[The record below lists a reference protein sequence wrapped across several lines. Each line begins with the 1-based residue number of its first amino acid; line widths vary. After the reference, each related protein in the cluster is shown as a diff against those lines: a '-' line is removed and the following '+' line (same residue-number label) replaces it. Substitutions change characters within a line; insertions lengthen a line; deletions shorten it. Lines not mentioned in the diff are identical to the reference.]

1 MRGMHFIVGLVA
13 ALLVASGAIADEQS
27 DERLTLVFVGDT
39 GTNASGARVTSE
51 GGYKRGRLLSVPDAL
66 ETISPWLQ
74 GDIVFANLES
84 VVTDRNNISQ
94 RNKMFVFRMH
104 PQGARDLLR
113 AGFNAF
119 STANNHA
126 LDFGSI
132 GAGETLRNMEA
143 LSQEGL
149 LAWPGLS
156 MDRQSGLR
164 PQVVSLGD
172 RQIAFSAW
180 GIGGGSLPA
189 REGRAGALRGDDDL
203 AALSEELGRTDADLR
218 ILSVHYGQEFVPS
231 PSNTEIQRLR
241 GRANVGGELSI
252 VAGHHAHV
260 ARGIEVS
267 NRHLVIYGLGNFLHF
282 GTQNMA
288 RFDICRDF
296 GLLVRV
302 GLRDD
307 AAGDLTIDTVE
318 AVPLKNMHVKTEPM
332 RGEDASLRVQVLSYL
347 GSKLDN
353 EDAAARGL
361 RFAQQENGAG
371 LWCAEGAT
379 DARCV
384 DWVEPALASGRVGRQ
399 IDAACSR
406 DVRRGNL

>member
-1 MRGMHFIVGLVA
+1 MRGIHFIVGFLIMLFGV
-13 ALLVASGAIADEQS
+13 SGALADAHG

-39 GTNASGARVTSE
+39 GTNASGAPVSSE

-66 ETISPWLQ
+66 EKISPWLQ

-84 VVTDRNNISQ
+84 VVTDRNNITP
-94 RNKMFVFRMH
+94 RDKMFVFHMH
-104 PQGARDLLR
+104 PEGARDLLR
-113 AGFNAF
+113 AGLNAF

-126 LDFGSI
+126 LDFGGI

-156 MDRQSGLR
+156 VDRQSGLQ
-164 PQVVSLGD
+164 PQVALVRD
-172 RQIAFSAW
+172 RQIALSAW
-180 GIGGGSLPA
+180 GIGGGGLPA
-189 REGRAGALRGDDDL
+189 REGRAGTLRGEEDF
-203 AALSEELGRTDADLR
+203 AALVDELGRTEADLR

-231 PSNTEIQRLR
+231 PTRTEIQRLR
-241 GRANVGGELSI
+241 HQANVGDELSI

-260 ARGIEVS
+260 ARGMEIS
-267 NRHLVIYGLGNFLHF
+267 NKHLTIYGLGNFLHF

-296 GLLVRV
+296 GLLVKV
-302 GLRDD
+302 ALRNDML
-307 AAGDLTIDTVE
+307 GDLTVDTVE
-318 AVPLKNMHVKTEPM
+318 AVPLKNMHVKTEQIM
-332 RGEDASLRVQVLSYL
+332 GEDASLRLQALNYL

-353 EDAAARGL
+353 EGDAARGL

-371 LWCAEGAT
+371 LWCAIGAT
-379 DARCV
+379 DARCA
-384 DWVEPALASGRVGRQ
+384 DWVEPPLVSGRIGQ
-399 IDAACSR
+399 QMEAACSR
-406 DVRRGNL
+406 DVRRGNI

>member
-1 MRGMHFIVGLVA
+1 MRGMHFIVGFA
-13 ALLVASGAIADEQS
+13 IALFVLSGAFAGVQD
-27 DERLTLVFVGDT
+27 DERLTLVFVGDA
-39 GTNASGARVTSE
+39 GTNASGAPVSSE

-84 VVTDRNNISQ
+84 VVTDRNNMSP
-94 RNKMFVFRMH
+94 RDKMFVFHMH
-104 PQGARDLLR
+104 PEGARDLLR
-113 AGFNAF
+113 AGLNAF

-126 LDFGSI
+126 LDFGGI

-156 MDRQSGLR
+156 VDRQSGLQ
-164 PQVVSLGD
+164 P
-172 RQIAFSAW
+172 QIALVRDWQIAMSAW
-180 GIGGGSLPA
+180 GIGGGGLPA
-189 REGRAGALRGDDDL
+189 REGRAGTLRSDDDL
-203 AALSEELGRTDADLR
+203 AALVDELGRTDADLR

-231 PSNTEIQRLR
+231 PTRTEIQRLR
-241 GRANVGGELSI
+241 GRANLGDELSI

-260 ARGIEVS
+260 ARGMEIS
-267 NRHLVIYGLGNFLHF
+267 NKHLIIYGLGNFLHF

-296 GLLVRV
+296 GLLVKV
-302 GLRDD
+302 GLRGD
-307 AAGDLTIDTVE
+307 AAGDLTVDTVE

-332 RGEDASLRVQVLSYL
+332 MGEDASLRLQVLSYL

-353 EDAAARGL
+353 EGEAARGL
-361 RFAQQENGAG
+361 RFAQQENDAG
-371 LWCAEGAT
+371 LWCAEGAS

-384 DWVEPALASGRVGRQ
+384 DWVAPPLANGRIGRL
-399 IDAACSR
+399 IEAACSR
-406 DVRRGNL
+406 DIRRGNL